1 MMKKLFPAVFL
12 VLLTVTLQ
20 AQQEQSYLLTNVHH
34 QWGPSMVQFKDPYL
48 SILDYQGIGMRLVA
62 NYSRF
67 FNAENNRLSHT
78 SRFSGM
84 GALTVNPESTASVI
98 YMGGTG
104 SWGMQYHLRPGKNLM
119 LTAGGNLEGEFGYR
133 MNSRN
138 VNNPVNFDLATNLN
152 GTFSA
157 RYFIHTRKRVM
168 ELHASYEFPLMGMMM
183 VLPPGMLFYELS
195 NSGNFASVLHP
206 SGLKNRQGLR
216 QTYRI
221 DIPLSRST
229 WSFGL
234 RSNMLRYQVN
244 NHIYGMDEVGV
255 FMGITYD
262 NYRFAGRKRPAPA
275 NFVSPKY

>member
-1 MMKKLFPAVFL
+1 MRKLNLAVFGIM
-12 VLLTVTLQ
+12 LTVSLQ
-20 AQQEQSYLLTNVHH
+20 AQQEEMKYLLTNVHH
-34 QWGPSMVQFKDPYL
+34 QWGTSLVQFKDPYL
-48 SILDYQGIGMRLVA
+48 SILDYQGIGTRLDAV
-62 NYSRF
+62 YTRF
-67 FNAENNRLSHT
+67 FSADNNKFSHT
-78 SRFSGM
+78 SSFSGM
-84 GALTVNPESTASVI
+84 AALTVNPESTASVI

-104 SWGMQYHLRPGKNLM
+104 SWGMQYHIRPKNDLM

-138 VNNPVNFDLATNLN
+138 VNNPVSIDLASNLN
-152 GTFSA
+152 GTFTA
-157 RYFIHTRKRVM
+157 RYLIHTKKRVM

-195 NSGNFASVLHP
+195 NSRHFASVLHP
-206 SGLKNRQGLR
+206 SGLKNRQGFR

-221 DIPLSRST
+221 VVPLRRST

-234 RSNMLRYQVN
+234 KSNMLRYQVN
-244 NHIYGMDEVGV
+244 NHIYGMDEAGI

-262 NYRFAGRKRPAPA
+262 TYRFAGRKRQAPV